1 MNINS
6 PENNLLNFIRS
17 NSKIFIYSLAI
28 ILITLSI
35 FFWYLNKKE
44 NNKIIISDNYIKA
57 QSFLKNEK
65 KDDAKKILLD
75 IVKKNNSPYSSLA
88 LFLIIENNLVE
99 NKSMVLGYFDKI
111 IDNSNLQK
119 EDLNLIKF
127 KKAIYISDLKNE
139 QDILKLLNPIIN
151 SNSVWKNH
159 ALKFLGDF
167 YRSNNQ
173 TQKANQIT
181 LPLFFSIFKIKP
193 SFEERQMLSPIKI
206 GKILLTNG
214 ISQFNLPSFELS
226 EKVDIALLKII

>member
-6 PENNLLNFIRS
+6 PENNFLNFIRS
-17 NSKIFIYSLAI
+17 NSKIFIYSLAMI
-28 ILITLSI
+28 FITLLI
-35 FFWYLNKKE
+35 FFWYINNKE
-44 NNKIIISDNYIKA
+44 NNKTKISDNYIKA

-75 IVKKNNSPYSSLA
+75 IVEKNNSPYSSLA

-99 NKSMVLGYFDKI
+99 NKSIVLGYFDKV
-111 IDNSNLQK
+111 IDNSNHQK

-127 KKAIYISDLKNE
+127 KKAVYISDLKNE

-167 YRSNNQ
+167 YTSNNQ
-173 TQKANQIT
+173 TQKANQYYS
-181 LPLFFSIFKIKP
+181 L
-193 SFEERQMLSPIKI
+193 LS
-206 GKILLTNG
+206 N
-214 ISQFNLPSFELS
+214 NN
-226 EKVDIALLKII
+226 